1 MKKSLLFSLLTVCA
15 INSAL
20 AENIQNL
27 DTPVNWSYSAIF
39 NTIFDLYDDNPLTYY
54 AGYTVANRVYI
65 SYVYE
70 NKPVSARWICDK
82 YNEFAR
88 EERALFAPVDPQQFK
103 IHNCY
108 DIIEKIISTHNNQV
122 QSQQIIKPI
131 DKYMPDKKVYWI
143 SFAVEQACLKVYLIN
158 NLDMDESERCVNLG
172 YDKKL
177 HTKPY
182 SINELFDDCV
192 KNTSLPSGADITQIC
207 SSFTDYAIEEHN
219 KRIRQTENISGT
231 IK

>member
-1 MKKSLLFSLLTVCA
+1 MKKSLLFSLLTVCT

-20 AENIQNL
+20 AENIQSI

-39 NTIFDLYDDNPLTYY
+39 NTIFDLYDDSPITHY
-54 AGYTVANRVYI
+54 AGYIVANSVYTF
-65 SYVYE
+65 YVFE
-70 NKPVSARWICDK
+70 EKPVSARWICDK

-88 EERALFAPVDPQQFK
+88 DQRALLGQEFK

-122 QSQQIIKPI
+122 QSQQIKPI

-143 SFAVEQACLKVYLIN
+143 SIAVEMACNHVYLMN
-158 NLDMDESERCVNLG
+158 DLDMDESLRCVNLG

-192 KNTSLPSGADITQIC
+192 KNTSLPSGANITQIC